1 MVEPSQYAST
11 TKYIVKA
18 RFDVEGVVE
27 KPDVVGAVF
36 GQTEG
41 LFGPDLDL
49 RELQKSGRIGRIEIN
64 LDSKKDKTTG
74 SIVIPS
80 SLDKVS
86 TAIIAAAIE
95 SVDRIGPCEAKISL
109 DKVEDVRE
117 EKRKAIMT
125 KAKDILRKW
134 VLESSPS
141 TEEVVKEVA
150 GSLRGVDVIEYGPE
164 KLPAGPEAE
173 RGDIIVVEGRAD
185 VILLM
190 KTGIKNVIAL
200 NGTKVP
206 DTIIKLTK
214 DREVTAFLDGDRA
227 GDLIL
232 KELTQVAEID
242 YVARAPFGKEVEELT
257 PKEVMRAL
265 RERVPF
271 NMAKPIERQLFPRP
285 ERPERGYA
293 ERSYTERAYG
303 PREGP
308 YGPPDVPVHAAPQME
323 KPNLPSPVFDAAKD
337 LRGTLEAV
345 VFDEAGKE
353 LSKMPVSELAEK
365 IPTLDKAQVVLFDGV
380 VTQRLLDTAAS
391 RGIKYVIGDR
401 VSDGAKKPA
410 NVSVMTLNDLS
421 AFAPA

>member
-49 RELQKSGRIGRIEIN
+49 RELQ
-64 LDSKKDKTTG
+64 
-74 SIVIPS
+74 
-80 SLDKVS
+80 
-86 TAIIAAAIE
+86 
-95 SVDRIGPCEAKISL
+95 
-109 DKVEDVRE
+109 
-117 EKRKAIMT
+117 
-125 KAKDILRKW
+125 
-134 VLESSPS
+134 
-141 TEEVVKEVA
+141 KEVA

-257 PKEVMRAL
+257 PKEVMRSL
-265 RERVPF
+265 RERVPI
-271 NMAKPIERQLFPRP
+271 NQARPVERQ
-285 ERPERGYA
+285 A
-293 ERSYTERAYG
+293 
-303 PREGP
+303 
-308 YGPPDVPVHAAPQME
+308 
-323 KPNLPSPVFDAAKD
+323 
-337 LRGTLEAV
+337 
-345 VFDEAGKE
+345 
-353 LSKMPVSELAEK
+353 
-365 IPTLDKAQVVLFDGV
+365 
-380 VTQRLLDTAAS
+380 
-391 RGIKYVIGDR
+391 
-401 VSDGAKKPA
+401 
-410 NVSVMTLNDLS
+410 
-421 AFAPA
+421 